1 MTFDDPKQI
10 IETMQR
16 NQIEEDVFNA
26 AQRIWA
32 NPDSYMLLDEATCSH
47 CGERRLCVTYLVDRT
62 CECCEC
68 YMQRRIQERIALL
81 PKPTAPKLDVEDFAK
96 L

>member
-1 MTFDDPKQI
+1 MTDDPKQI
-10 IETMQR
+10 IETFQR
-16 NQIEEDVFNA
+16 NRIEEDVYQA
-26 AQRIWA
+26 ALRIWA
-32 NPDSYMLLDEATCSH
+32 SQDSYMIPDVATCSH
-47 CGERRLCVTYLVDRT
+47 CGERRRCVTYLVDRT

-68 YMQRRIQERIALL
+68 YMQRRIKELIALL